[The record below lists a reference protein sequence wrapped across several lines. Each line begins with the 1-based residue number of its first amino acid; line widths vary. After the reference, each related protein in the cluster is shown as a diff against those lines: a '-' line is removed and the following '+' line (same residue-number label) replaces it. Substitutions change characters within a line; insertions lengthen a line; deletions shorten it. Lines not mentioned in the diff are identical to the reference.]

1 MTDIPRFNN
10 PHINTFNSVPNTQVV
25 IDITARQVEDDGDGD
40 DYQSALKQLE
50 LISSQNVF
58 EQDQLTQR
66 GIENSSDN
74 EANRPN
80 AFRTMFNK
88 LKITY

>member
-10 PHINTFNSVPNTQVV
+10 SRINTINSVPNTQVV
-25 IDITARQVEDDGDGD
+25 IDITAKQVIDDGDGD
-40 DYQSALKQLE
+40 DFQSALVQLE

-58 EQDQLTQR
+58 KQDQLTQQ
-66 GIENSSDN
+66 GIENSSDE

-88 LKITY
+88 LRIT

>member
-10 PHINTFNSVPNTQVV
+10 PHINTFNSFPNTQVV
-25 IDITARQVEDDGDGD
+25 IDISARQVVDDGDGD
-40 DYQSALKQLE
+40 DYQSALNQLK
-50 LISSQNVF
+50 LTSSQNIF
-58 EQDQLTQR
+58 EQDQLVQR
-66 GIENSSDN
+66 GIENTSDT